1 MPLRRFFTPV
11 RRLCLLCV
19 SLALCGSISAS
30 QFVPND
36 VEVDSLT
43 YRGWGG
49 AYRLRNSVAEV
60 ILVPAAGGRVLSY
73 RLNDSTNVLWENEA
87 ESGRLYDWSRDQ
99 GTWRNYGGY
108 KLWVAPQDRAEAAG
122 WHASQDNYRCQVRLT
137 EESEVRLIAPP
148 LEATGTQFTVAL
160 KLFPRSSRVRFRQ
173 KIRNVS
179 QQPVRWSVWDVTQLR
194 PGGTLTFPRNP
205 NSRFP
210 DGVRYWREECREL
223 PQWEI
228 GSTSINVQAGETAA
242 KIGAD
247 SDGGWLSYRNGEQVY
262 VKSFRYDPTADYP
275 DGGCSVEVYTCPQY
289 LEAEVLSPLY
299 DLQPG
304 EERVFT
310 EEWVL
315 QRIR

>member
-11 RRLCLLCV
+11 RRLCPLGA
-19 SLALCGSISAS
+19 SLAFCGATLAA
-30 QFVPND
+30 QLVPDD

-60 ILVPAAGGRVLSY
+60 ILVPSAGGRVLSY
-73 RLNDSTNVLWENEA
+73 RLNDSANVFWENEA
-87 ESGRLYDWSRDQ
+87 ESGRLHDWSRER

-122 WHASQDNYRCQVRLT
+122 WYLSQDNYRCQVRLT
-137 EESEVRLIAPP
+137 EESEIRLTAPP
-148 LEATGTQFTVAL
+148 LEATGTQFTVEL
-160 KLFPRSSRVRFRQ
+160 KLFPRSSRVRLRQ

-179 QQPVRWSVWDVTQLR
+179 QQPVRWSVWEVTQLL
-194 PGGTLTFPRNP
+194 PGGVITFPRNP
-205 NSRFP
+205 NSRFA
-210 DGVRYWREECREL
+210 DGVRYWKDEYRKL

-228 GSTSINVQAGETAA
+228 GPNSINVRPGETAA

-247 SDGGWLSYRNGEQVY
+247 SDGGWISYRNRDQVY
-262 VKSFRYDPTADYP
+262 VKSFEYDPTAEYP
-275 DGGCSVEVYTCPQY
+275 DGGCSVEVYTCPHY
-289 LEAEVLSPLY
+289 VEAEVLSPLY
-299 DLQPG
+299 DLNPG

-310 EEWVL
+310 EEWTL
-315 QRIR
+315 QKIR